1 WEDSLPKIYQEVYP
15 DDEIIW
21 AANDLGFFGEEG
33 LNSVIQAG
41 QEVDISPELLKKV
54 IDLEVEVS
62 GLGNRRGITNKI
74 ESILKQDWESV
85 EVVFDKKIKND
96 NATNTFKNK
105 RDHFQSMLGEFN

>member
-1 WEDSLPKIYQEVYP
+1 M
-15 DDEIIW
+15 
-21 AANDLGFFGEEG
+21 
-33 LNSVIQAG
+33 IQAG

-96 NATNTFKNK
+96 NTTNTFKNK
-105 RDHFQSMLGEFN
+105 RDDFKSMLGEFN